1 AAPRPTS
8 TRYDAPQEATMDKL
22 SPPSPEPEITPAE
35 PVEEVQEDQAVS
47 MLPDLP
53 EQQQDELEQRADAWV
68 DQVAQLNPHSQEF
81 TAQVN
86 ALGAV
91 ARRTFERT
99 SQTSSRFMQQSL
111 RESKEKGNA
120 QESVAKSLSELRT
133 TMEDLAPKEETFAD
147 KALSWLP
154 GRNMAKRYFRSF
166 ES

>member
-1 AAPRPTS
+1 MNKLEPPTP
-8 TRYDAPQEATMDKL
+8 AQ
-22 SPPSPEPEITPAE
+22 EITPAE
-35 PVEEVQEDQAVS
+35 PVESIDDDQAGD
-47 MLPDLP
+47 MLPDLAP
-53 EQQQDELEQRADAWV
+53 EQQAELEQRADAWV
-68 DQVAQLNPHSQEF
+68 EQVAQLNPHSQEY

-133 TMEDLAPKEETFAD
+133 TMEDLAPK
-147 KALSWLP
+147 
-154 GRNMAKRYFRSF
+154 
-166 ES
+166 